1 MFNEDKMGN
10 FELIGKM
17 VASYKSL
24 EVVKVASSLRLL

>member
-10 FELIGKM
+10 FELIGKL

-24 EVVKVASSLRLL
+24 EVVKLQAL